1 LESAQYCAKFARG
14 GQNDGFNGDKESANA
29 ATLKLDYSNCS
40 SFFRSGKA
48 VAKHDTF
55 TVFFDLA
62 GAKYLIRVR
71 HSINRSGVCR
81 RAGRTIRE
89 SVIGP

>member
-29 ATLKLDYSNCS
+29 ATLKLDYSDCS

-48 VAKHDTF
+48 VANMTRLPF
-55 TVFFDLA
+55 S
-62 GAKYLIRVR
+62 LIW
-71 HSINRSGVCR
+71 
-81 RAGRTIRE
+81 RE
-89 SVIGP
+89 QNI